1 MSGEILRPRLRDRFL
16 EEYARLL
23 RKSLDE
29 FTEGSGLRHR
39 TSIRPGKISQVV
51 VVEAHDPIDPWSER
65 FIPQDKDWIPS
76 YATTIDIQ
84 PPFQVTVTR
93 LSDRFEDM
101 LKWSNVQAWDDSSY
115 IISSVLMRRQAP
127 CQSN

>member
-1 MSGEILRPRLRDRFL
+1 MSGEVMRPRLRDRFL
-16 EEYARLL
+16 KEYAKLL
-23 RKSLDE
+23 REYLDE

-39 TSIRPGKISQVV
+39 VSIKPGRISQV
-51 VVEAHDPIDPWSER
+51 VVEAHDPVDPWSER

-76 YATTIDIQ
+76 YPTAIDIQ
-84 PPFQVTVTR
+84 PPFQVTITR

-101 LKWSNVQAWDDSSY
+101 LKWSNVQSWDDSSY
-115 IISSVLMRRQAP
+115 IISSVLMWRQAP